1 MNVTLIGAS
10 GFIGSAL
17 LQEAL
22 ARGHQVKALV
32 RRPDQLKPQERLQ
45 TTKADVFDAD
55 ALASLVRGSDAVIT
69 AFSGHS
75 HGDVRNDYLRGL
87 RAIVKATQAAA
98 VPRLLVVGGAG
109 SLYVAPGLQVVD
121 TPDFPEQ
128 WKGSALGARDGLNYL
143 REQESLDWTMLSP
156 AALIQPGERT
166 GQFRL
171 GKDDLLQDAQG
182 HSRISLADY
191 AIAMIDELE
200 KPAHRRQRFTVGY

>member
-17 LQEAL
+17 LKEAL
-22 ARGHQVKALV
+22 ARRHQVKALV
-32 RRPDQLKPQERLQ
+32 RRPEQIAPQAGLQ
-45 TTKADVFDAD
+45 AMKADVFDAD
-55 ALASLVRGSDAVIT
+55 ALAQQVRGSDAVIT

-75 HGDVRNDYLRGL
+75 HADIRNDYLRGL
-87 RAIVKATQAAA
+87 QAIVQASRSAG

-121 TPDFPEQ
+121 TPDFPDQ
-128 WKGSALGARDGLNYL
+128 WKGSALGARDGLAFL
-143 REQESLDWTMLSP
+143 RTQEQLDWTMLSP

-166 GQFRL
+166 GRFRL
-171 GKDDLLQDAQG
+171 GKDDLVQDAQG
-182 HSRISLADY
+182 QSRISLQDY

-200 KPAHRRQRFTVGY
+200 KPAHRRQRFTVAY

>member
-32 RRPDQLKPQERLQ
+32 RRPEQIKSQERLQ
-45 TTKADVFDAD
+45 ALKADVFDAD
-55 ALASLVRGSDAVIT
+55 ALATLVRGSDAVIT

-87 RAIVKATQAAA
+87 QAIVKATQSAG

-109 SLYVAPGLQVVD
+109 SLFVAPGLQAVD
-121 TPDFPEQ
+121 TPDFPDQ

-143 REQESLDWTMLSP
+143 REQENLDWTMLSP
-156 AALIQPGERT
+156 AAMIQPGERT
-166 GQFRL
+166 GRFRL
-171 GKDDLLQDAQG
+171 GKDELLQDAQG
-182 HSRISLADY
+182 NSRISLADY

-200 KPAHRRQRFTVGY
+200 KPAHSRQRFTVAY